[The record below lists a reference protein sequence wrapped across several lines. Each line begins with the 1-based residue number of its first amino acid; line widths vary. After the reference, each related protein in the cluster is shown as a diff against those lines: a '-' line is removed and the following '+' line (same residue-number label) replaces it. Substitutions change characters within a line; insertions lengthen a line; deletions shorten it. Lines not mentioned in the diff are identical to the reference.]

1 MKNPY
6 RTTFILGIILLFM
19 FYSDIYA
26 CSTCYGDP
34 DSPASEGINYA
45 IITLLCV
52 TGGVLGMIV
61 QAIYSIGNKTKN
73 YKNNFEHKDKT
84 W

>member
-1 MKNPY
+1 M
-6 RTTFILGIILLFM
+6 TFFIGIITLLVLH
-19 FYSDIYA
+19 SNANA
-26 CSTCYGDP
+26 CSTCYGNP
-34 DSPASEGINYA
+34 DAPASEGINYA
-45 IITLLCV
+45 IITLLGI

-73 YKNNFEHKDKT
+73 YNRNYKSKEKS

>member
-1 MKNPY
+1 MNSSY
-6 RTTFILGIILLFM
+6 RIIFIIGIISLLILH
-19 FYSDIYA
+19 SNVYA

-34 DSPASEGINYA
+34 DDPASEGINYA
-45 IITLLCV
+45 IITLLGI

-61 QAIYSIGNKTKN
+61 QAIYSIGNRTKN
-73 YKNNFEHKDKT
+73 YNKNFKSKDKS

>member
-1 MKNPY
+1 MKTSF
-6 RTTFILGIILLFM
+6 RITFIFGIIFLLM
-19 FYSDIYA
+19 FHSNIYA
-26 CSTCYGDP
+26 CSTCYGNP

-45 IITLLCV
+45 IITLLGI

-73 YKNNFEHKDKT
+73 YNKNFKSEDKS